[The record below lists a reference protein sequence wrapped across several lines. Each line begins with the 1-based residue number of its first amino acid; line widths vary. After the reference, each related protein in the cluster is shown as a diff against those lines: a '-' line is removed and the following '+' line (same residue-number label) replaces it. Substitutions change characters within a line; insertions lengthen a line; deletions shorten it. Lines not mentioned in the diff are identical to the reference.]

1 MIKEYRHWLNERNLE
16 SPTVIDYEA
25 GKIKVFADPESEGW
39 VDEIVRIGLY
49 EDLLAEMKQAV
60 EEKDNK
66 QIRGLLR
73 DLRETALFSQDTSNV
88 WKMAKIDNVE
98 NTSVEEKDANVVGLY
113 VIRKI
118 QEFLNWA
125 EQKQ

>member
-1 MIKEYRHWLNERNLE
+1 MIKEYKQWVNERNLE
-16 SPTVIDYEA
+16 SPIVIDYEA
-25 GKIKVFADPESEGW
+25 GKIKVFADPETEGW

-49 EDLLAEMKQAV
+49 EDLLAEMQQAV
-60 EEKDNK
+60 DEKDNK
-66 QIRGLLR
+66 QIRSLLR

-98 NTSVEEKDANVVGLY
+98 NTAAEDKDTNVVGLY
-113 VIRKI
+113 AIRKI

-125 EQKQ
+125 KTKQ

>member
-1 MIKEYRHWLNERNLE
+1 MIKEYKQWVNERNLE
-16 SPTVIDYEA
+16 SPIVIDYEA
-25 GKIKVFADPESEGW
+25 GKIKVFADPETEGW

-49 EDLLAEMKQAV
+49 EDLLAEMQQAV
-60 EEKDNK
+60 DEKDNK
-66 QIRGLLR
+66 QIRSLLR

-98 NTSVEEKDANVVGLY
+98 NTAVEDKDTNVVGLY
-113 VIRKI
+113 TIRKI

-125 EQKQ
+125 KTKQ

>member
-1 MIKEYRHWLNERNLE
+1 MIKIYRHWLNERNLE
-16 SPTVIDYEA
+16 QPTVIEYEA
-25 GKIKVFADPESEGW
+25 GKIKVFADPETEGW

-66 QIRGLLR
+66 QIRSLLR

-98 NTSVEEKDANVVGLY
+98 NTAVEDKDTNVVGLY
-113 VIRKI
+113 TIRKI

-125 EQKQ
+125 KTKQ

>member
-1 MIKEYRHWLNERNLE
+1 MTKLYEHWLLERNLE
-16 SPTVIDYEA
+16 QPTVVEYEA

-39 VDEIVRIGLY
+39 ADEVIRIGLY
-49 EDLLAEMKQAV
+49 QDLLSEMKDAV
-60 EEKDNK
+60 KEKDNK
-66 QIRGLLR
+66 QIRSLLR
-73 DLRETALFSQDTSNV
+73 DLRETALFSQDVSNV

-98 NTSVEEKDANVVGLY
+98 NTAIEEKDVNVVGLY
-113 VIRKI
+113 TIRKI

>member
-16 SPTVIDYEA
+16 SPIVIDYEA
-25 GKIKVFADPESEGW
+25 GKIKVFADPETEGW

-60 EEKDNK
+60 EENDNK

-98 NTSVEEKDANVVGLY
+98 NTSVEEKDVNVVGLY